1 MPLPARPADWRPP
14 VKRTITITALV
25 LGCAL
30 VLPGY
35 TGSIEEA
42 ADEASSGFPVAA
54 NGINVLE
61 AAVSMPSEH

>member
-1 MPLPARPADWRPP
+1 MPLPARPAGWRPP
-14 VKRTITITALV
+14 VKRTSTALV

>member
-1 MPLPARPADWRPP
+1 M
-14 VKRTITITALV
+14 KRTSTALV

-42 ADEASSGFPVAA
+42 ADESSSGFPVAA